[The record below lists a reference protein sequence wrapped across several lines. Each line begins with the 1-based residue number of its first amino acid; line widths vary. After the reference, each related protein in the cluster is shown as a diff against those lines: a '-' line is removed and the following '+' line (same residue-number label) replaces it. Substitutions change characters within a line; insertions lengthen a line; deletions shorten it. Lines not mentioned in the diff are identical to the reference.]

1 MLPGIDEVVAQ
12 LIYTIQ
18 YYMALLLWNLARILL
33 SMARF
38 IQSVADGLVANI
50 GDFVQYTVNALSA
63 PVGMF
68 LVLAIA
74 ALGMWYLLNNIVATS
89 KWVEPSRLLTYGLAT
104 LVFFSTPVLVI
115 DALESVRTSLTQGIE
130 ATILDDAIADMF
142 NIDTGSGDDPLPDT
156 IPDVNSDGIIGTF
169 DLAAYFLSISNITE
183 VFNGDFPADFAADYF
198 SDHPTEIDLS
208 NEDERNQAIEEG
220 WAGINRLVFSFVATP
235 TAISEHLLWLVLTIA
250 AVLLYVGFPLAA
262 MLSFFVYTDALFT
275 AYVRQF
281 IKLCIETFISV
292 IIVSFV
298 IGLVAAAAQAGVGLY
313 IGTSFIGTIILIWRI
328 KGALKLATA
337 AFDMFGG
344 GTFTGG
350 ATGKDLRQMATT
362 AVATTAAAATGG
374 AALAAAGAIA
384 ADNKLGEA
392 AGLTEHTLTGQ
403 DKAKVEARTQQL
415 LSLAGYA
422 AGRIQPVRDTIET
435 AHEGR
440 TFLRAMR
447 DGGPQAQM
455 ADALDYVR
463 AGSTMSTFGSSP
475 WLAMRTSPS
484 LRQAFD
490 NIGGSGRT
498 PYYTEDGA
506 PVGEA
511 GNGTGEGQLAG
522 VLQQLTAVLQS
533 FQAGGNGNGANGPA
547 AAGQPPPPTAG
558 DGPGN
563 DGRFRPGPGGGDRPM
578 PPPDSGA
585 AGTTTESGQPDGR
598 QPDGLPADTSQAP
611 LDVNLVSSS
620 PDLDGDLQEDRLE
633 GQVIL
638 QPQTEPRT
646 ESLVQTVGHLQDPAS
661 LPGQD
666 SHQALVVY
674 TGKQNADTLQQAV
687 SQHGP
692 ESVQAATQA
701 TVDVVNNYTQ
711 QGLNGAAILNA
722 FQSGEGFTAVRNQI
736 EGELPLTAGQLTA
749 VADMVTMPRREVT
762 PEELTQTIAATVGS
776 GGSDRE
782 AAAALGVAAHF
793 GPNTRAV
800 RGTIDGAQEMGL
812 TQAQTTQVLTGIQ
825 RGLMEEVRST
835 LAATSAS
842 PTTINN
848 FIADASMLPTNGLQI
863 AQTTAPRGQQED

>member
-12 LIYTIQ
+12 LIYTFQ
-18 YYMALLLWNLARILL
+18 YYTALLLWNIARILL

-63 PVGMF
+63 PVGLF

-115 DALESVRTSLTQGIE
+115 DALESVRTSLTQGME

-142 NIDTGSGDDPLPDT
+142 NIDTGSGDDPLPDS

-169 DLAAYFLSISNITE
+169 DLATTFLSIANITE
-183 VFNGDFPADFAADYF
+183 IFNDDFPADFTADYF
-198 SDHPTEIDLS
+198 PDHPTEIDLS
-208 NEDERNQAIEEG
+208 NEDERNQAIEDG
-220 WAGINRLVFSFVATP
+220 WVGINRLVFSFVATP

-281 IKLCIETFISV
+281 IKLCIETFLSV

-298 IGLVAAAAQAGVGLY
+298 IGLVAAAAQASIGLY

-337 AFDMFGG
+337 AFDIFGG
-344 GTFTGG
+344 GTLTGG
-350 ATGKDLRQMATT
+350 ATGKDLRGLAST

-374 AALAAAGAIA
+374 AALAAAGAMA
-384 ADNKLGEA
+384 LDNKMGEA
-392 AGLTEHTLTGQ
+392 VGLTERTLMGL

-415 LSLAGYA
+415 LSLAGYS
-422 AGRIQPVRDTIET
+422 AGRIQPVRNTIET

-440 TFLRAMR
+440 AFLRAMR
-447 DGGPQAQM
+447 DGGPQPQT
-455 ADALDYVR
+455 ADTLDYLR
-463 AGSTMSTFGSSP
+463 AGSSLSKFGSSP

-490 NIGGSGRT
+490 NIGGSDRHS
-498 PYYTEDGA
+498 YHTEDGA
-506 PVGEA
+506 PVG
-511 GNGTGEGQLAG
+511 GTVTGAGEGQLAG
-522 VLQQLTAVLQS
+522 ILQQLTAVLRS
-533 FQAGGNGNGANGPA
+533 FQAGERR
-547 AAGQPPPPTAG
+547 
-558 DGPGN
+558 GN
-563 DGRFRPGPGGGDRPM
+563 DGRFRPRPGRGNKPM
-578 PPPDSGA
+578 PPPA
-585 AGTTTESGQPDGR
+585 IWPAGTTAESGQPAGL
-598 QPDGLPADTSQAP
+598 QPAGLQPAGLQPTGSPTDTAQAP
-611 LDVNLVSSS
+611 VDVNVVSSS

-638 QPQTEPRT
+638 QPQSPPRT
-646 ESLVQTVGHLQDPAS
+646 ESLVQTVGYLQDPAS

-692 ESVQAATQA
+692 EPVQTATQA
-701 TVDVVNNYTQ
+701 TVAVVNQYTQ
-711 QGLNGAAILNA
+711 QGLSGEAILNT
-722 FQSGEGFTAVRNQI
+722 FQSGEGFTVVRDRI
-736 EGELPLTAGQLTA
+736 EGESPLSEAQLTA

-762 PEELTQTIAATVGS
+762 PAELTQTIAATVSS

-782 AAAALGVAAHF
+782 AAATLGATAHF
-793 GPNTRAV
+793 GHHTRTV
-800 RGTIDGAQEMGL
+800 RGTIEGAQEMGL
-812 TQAQTTQVLTGIQ
+812 TQAQTAQILANIQ
-825 RGLMEEVRST
+825 RGLIEEVRST
-835 LAATSAS
+835 LTATGAS
-842 PTTINN
+842 QTTINN
-848 FIADASMLPTNGLQI
+848 FIADASMLPADGFQI
-863 AQTTAPRGQQED
+863 AQTTAPRAEQEDA